1 MDNWV
6 SIITPCYNSEKY
18 IADTIKSVLAQTYK
32 NWQWIIVDDNSKD
45 NSVAIIKSFNDKR
58 IIVIESKN
66 NQGAAVARNIA
77 LEKAK
82 GRYITFIDSDDLW
95 KENFLEKSLDFLQ
108 KNNETLVYSSYE
120 RVDENLNPKLNN
132 FIAEDNITYERLLY
146 NCPIPMLTAVYDTQ
160 TIGKIPIPLVDKR
173 EDHAMWLLLLKKI
186 ARARAMPEPLGIYR
200 IRENSY
206 SRNKF
211 LIALK
216 QFNVYFKFL
225 HLPLHKSLYY
235 TFCWAF
241 NGIKKYGKF

>member
-1 MDNWV
+1 MNDWV

-58 IIVIESKN
+58 IIVIESKK
-66 NQGAAVARNIA
+66 NQGAAIARNIA
-77 LEKAK
+77 LEKAE

-95 KENFLEKSLDFLQ
+95 KENFLEKSLKFLQ

-120 RVDENLNPKLNN
+120 RVDENLNPKLND

-146 NCPIPMLTAVYDTQ
+146 NCPIPMLTAVYDTKNV
-160 TIGKIPIPLVDKR
+160 GKIKIPLVDKR
-173 EDHAMWLLLLKKI
+173 EDHAMWLMLLQKI
-186 ARARAMPEPLGIYR
+186 PHARATKESLGVYR